1 VIRSSIFSSLLLS
14 LVLVAGCDKN
24 PPQTDPPGDDQ
35 TADAGGKGKGGKGGK
50 GKGNKGDD
58 DPGDDGGSADE
69 NDPTKKVCPAETA
82 DFPEPYFEQTV
93 LIRLPKGVT
102 GDNFVELQPGFARI
116 SAEVESVSCVADTPG
131 AVISFMALAS
141 FPEDASKDML
151 KWRDEVFE
159 GFGYV
164 GVTVSEEKHDAGKR
178 YYQAVLDVPAGD
190 KPEPARALFQIV
202 AANGMMY
209 ALVMETHPN
218 AWNAL
223 KETFR
228 TVADKMSF
236 LKPK

>member
-1 VIRSSIFSSLLLS
+1 MIRSSIFSSLLLS

-24 PPQTDPPGDDQ
+24 PPQTDPPGDGEQ
-35 TADAGGKGKGGKGGK
+35 TADKDGGKKKPGKDKDK
-50 GKGNKGDD
+50 GKDGGEGDS
-58 DPGDDGGSADE
+58 GDGGSGDE

-82 DFPEPYFEQTV
+82 DFPEAYFEQTV

-102 GDNFVELQPGFARI
+102 ADNFVELQPGFARI
-116 SAEVESVSCVADTPG
+116 SAEVESVSCVPDTPG

-141 FPEDASKDML
+141 FPEDASKDMI

-159 GFGYV
+159 GFGYA

-190 KPEPARALFQIV
+190 KPEPAKALFQLV
-202 AANGMMY
+202 AANGFMY

-223 KETFR
+223 KETFY
-228 TVADKMSF
+228 TVAAKTSF
-236 LKPK
+236 LKK